1 MKKYP
6 NIMPYIHLPI
16 QSGDEFIL
24 KQMNRSMKI
33 GDYLKTI
40 NYIKTNIPN
49 CAISTD
55 IIVGFPNETDVQ
67 FENTVK
73 LYEKVK
79 FDNAY
84 TFIYSPRSGTSA
96 ALIKDKTNLATK
108 QERLSRLNEIVRK
121 YAKWNSERWVNKV
134 IPVLVEGLSKTNKNT
149 FTGYS
154 PE

>member
-33 GDYLKTI
+33 DDYLKII
-40 NYIKTNIPN
+40 NCIRTNIPN

-67 FENTVK
+67 FENTIK
-73 LYEKVK
+73 LYEKVG

-96 ALIKDKTNLATK
+96 ALIKDEISLATK
-108 QERLSRLNEIVRK
+108 QERLSRLNEMVRK
-121 YAKWNSERWVNKV
+121 YAK
-134 IPVLVEGLSKTNKNT
+134 
-149 FTGYS
+149 
-154 PE
+154 